1 MSTFASAID
10 KDFTSDPGSCLAW
23 VCLSALSATG
33 IVTNWMSSV
42 AQSHV
47 SQHQWPSSQMTLPCP
62 FRPTHYTVL
71 CLQVLGSLHS
81 LSFLSLKVEAPF
93 YYYH

>member
-10 KDFTSDPGSCLAW
+10 KDFTSDPGSCFVW
-23 VCLSALSATG
+23 VCLSGLSATG
-33 IVTNWMSSV
+33 MVTNWMSSV

-47 SQHQWPSSQMTLPCP
+47 PQHQWLSSQLTLPYP
-62 FRPTHYTVL
+62 FRPTRFTVL

-81 LSFLSLKVEAPF
+81 LSFLSLQVEAPF